1 MGTLSM
7 TLLGCKVS
15 SGSCERKENCAG
27 ERDRKTELC
36 LVFLLE
42 FGLGSLSLQDK
53 KKIHCDPRPKNVWGS
68 SLTFL
73 SLLVLILQSS
83 PLWANNPGKQTN
95 KTTCLES

>member
-36 LVFLLE
+36 LIFLLE

-53 KKIHCDPRPKNVWGS
+53 KKNT
-68 SLTFL
+68 L
-73 SLLVLILQSS
+73 
-83 PLWANNPGKQTN
+83 
-95 KTTCLES
+95 